1 MNTGLIQQKA
11 NTNLEAKKTEAGK
24 QTVNALM
31 NSLLDSEGMRT
42 RFDKL
47 LGKRA
52 PQFVSTLITIVNADE
67 NLQKVF
73 YEAPMTIIQAGLKAA
88 SFDLPIE
95 PSLGFAYIVPFNN
108 SYKDANGQW
117 QKKSEASFV
126 VGYKGLI
133 QLCLRTGAYSRI
145 PDAVDVREGEL
156 VSYNRLSGDA
166 VFNWIEDEDER
177 EKTPIIGYVGYFRL
191 KNGAEKTLYMTKK
204 QIEAHEIKN
213 RKGKNMG
220 KGWREDFDAMAKKT
234 VIRRLISHFGLMSI
248 DYQDANVDS
257 IKAAQAL
264 MDAGV
269 EEHPDAPIIE
279 ATIVDEETGEVFG
292 GVDEALPWE
301 EERK

>member
-11 NTNLEAKKTEAGK
+11 NTNLEEKKTEAGK

-52 PQFVSTLITIVNADE
+52 PQFVSSLITLVNADE
-67 NLQKVF
+67 NLQKAF

-108 SYKDANGQW
+108 SYKDARGEW
-117 QKKSEASFV
+117 QKKTEATFV
-126 VGYKGLI
+126 MGYKGLI

-156 VSYNRLSGDA
+156 VSYDRLTGDA
-166 VFNWIEDEDER
+166 VFNWIENEGER

-191 KNGAEKTLYMTKK
+191 KNGAEKTLYMSKK
-204 QIEAHEIKN
+204 QIEAHEVKH

-220 KGWREDFDAMAKKT
+220 KGWREDFDSMAKKT
-234 VIRRLISHFGLMSI
+234 VIRRLINHYGLMSI
-248 DYQDANVDS
+248 DYQDGNEATV
-257 IKAAQAL
+257 KAAENVL
-264 MDAGV
+264 TAGREDFDEIPVV
-269 EEHPDAPIIE
+269 EG
-279 ATIVDEETGEVFG
+279 TVVNEETGEIFG
-292 GVDEALPWE
+292 DVSENLPWE
-301 EERK
+301 EEQK

>member
-11 NTNLEAKKTEAGK
+11 TTNLETKKTEAGR

-42 RFDKL
+42 RFDSL

-52 PQFVSTLITIVNADE
+52 PQFVSSLITLVNADE
-67 NLQKVF
+67 NLQKAF

-108 SYKDANGQW
+108 FKNGS
-117 QKKSEASFV
+117 KRMEATFIL
-126 VGYKGLI
+126 GYKGLV

-156 VSYNRLSGDA
+156 VSYDRLSGDA

-177 EKTPIIGYVGYFRL
+177 EKKAIIGYAGYFRL
-191 KNGAEKTLYMTKK
+191 KNGAEKTIYMSRK
-204 QIEAHEIKN
+204 QIKAHEEKH

-220 KGWREDFDAMAKKT
+220 KGWSDDFDAMAKKT
-234 VIRRLISHFGLMSI
+234 VIRRLISHYGLMSI
-248 DYQDANVDS
+248 DYQSGDEKAVQ
-257 IKAAQAL
+257 AAQAVL
-264 MDAGV
+264 DEANDSFQ
-269 EEHPDAPIIE
+269 DAPVVE
-279 ATIVDEETGEVFG
+279 GTVVDVDETTGEVFG
-292 GVDEALPWE
+292 GADEAFPWE
-301 EERK
+301 EEQK